1 MDEERQGR
9 AYLLGDICIDLSLV
23 VPEVMGNAAGQQEPA
38 SSGGGTVANTACALA
53 KLGLETHFL
62 GTLGDDYAGRLVRSE
77 LDTLG
82 IRTEGLLVSSEKPT
96 QQVIALTDATGQR
109 TTFVW
114 PQGEPAY
121 LELGKSQLEFLN
133 LEPQDWLHSSGICLA
148 GAKAA
153 ETVLAGLEI
162 AANRGSTTTFDLS
175 LRFGL
180 RDGTLPEDFRHNL
193 WRAIRL
199 SDHVLGTVEE
209 ELIHLVPD
217 EPDARLATQDLAKA
231 GDCTAVMRESGVGA
245 YVSQHGGPTFTV
257 PQFRVPVV
265 DTLGAGDAFAAGY
278 IFGGV
283 SCQPLADQVRIAHAV
298 AGYKVGGR
306 GAHFLP
312 DKKELNRF
320 LLEYSQIEGY

>member
-1 MDEERQGR
+1 MEEEIMGR

-62 GTLGDDYAGRLVRSE
+62 GVLGDDYAGRLVRSE
-77 LDTLG
+77 LDSLG
-82 IRTEGLLVSSEKPT
+82 VRTEGLLVSSERPT
-96 QQVIALTDATGQR
+96 QQVIALTDGTGQR

-114 PQGEPAY
+114 PQTEPAY
-121 LELGKSQLEFLN
+121 LELGKSQLEFLK
-133 LEPQDWLHSSGICLA
+133 LAPQDWLHSSGICLA
-148 GAKAA
+148 SSKAA

-162 AANRGSTTTFDLS
+162 AAERGSFTTFDLS

-180 RDGTLPEDFRHNL
+180 RDGTLPEDFRQNL

-217 EPDARLATQDLAKA
+217 EPNAGLATQELAKVGA
-231 GDCTAVMRESGVGA
+231 CTAVMRESGTGA
-245 YVSQHGGPTFTV
+245 YVSRHGAPTFTV
-257 PQFRVPVV
+257 PQFKVPVV

-283 SCQPLADQVRIAHAV
+283 SGKPLEEQVRLAHAV

-312 DKKELNRF
+312 DMKELKCF
-320 LLEYSQIEGY
+320 LKEQLQVEIQ